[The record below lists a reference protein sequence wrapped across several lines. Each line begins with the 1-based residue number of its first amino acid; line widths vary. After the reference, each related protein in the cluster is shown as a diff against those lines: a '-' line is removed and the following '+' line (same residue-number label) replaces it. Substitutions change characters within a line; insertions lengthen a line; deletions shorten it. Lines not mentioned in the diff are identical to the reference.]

1 MMKLTVVLA
10 VIAVVLFLAFRL
22 LFGGQTDSW
31 HQRLTVAVETP
42 AGEVSGSAVTEV
54 TFVDYSGPMALP
66 EASGPRGTVR
76 GEAVAVEVLP
86 GKWLFAL
93 LDGAENPEGAAKSWS
108 FATYAPKRDA
118 NNMSR
123 NFWDRVADIHDQP
136 YDTPVPIPP
145 ESWPL
150 MVTFDDITKPETVR
164 RVDPDDL
171 DATFGCDRE
180 NRSKEFPWRD
190 ARLTYRDW
198 VKQEVERL
206 SRDQAADKAGLV
218 GPKGDAIAE
227 LYAITDDM
235 NISAAEEARAK
246 ELHSIFTEQERE
258 RWYTARQA
266 LITELPATL
275 PTPEAVSAKT
285 GVPCYRL
292 KSLTLE
298 ITRAGVTEGR
308 LDQILTWLSPYAER
322 PLLPEIDP
330 SDNSLRATLRQGDF
344 IVRQN

>member
-1 MMKLTVVLA
+1 LVGDAASRDFIARDADISRGSPWSRTTMMKLTVVLA

-118 NNMSR
+118 NNISR

-150 MVTFDDITKPETVR
+150 MVTFADIADPTSVA
-164 RVDPDDL
+164 RVDPNDL
-171 DATFGCDRE
+171 AASFG
-180 NRSKEFPWRD
+180 P
-190 ARLTYRDW
+190 
-198 VKQEVERL
+198 
-206 SRDQAADKAGLV
+206 
-218 GPKGDAIAE
+218 
-227 LYAITDDM
+227 
-235 NISAAEEARAK
+235 
-246 ELHSIFTEQERE
+246 
-258 RWYTARQA
+258 
-266 LITELPATL
+266 
-275 PTPEAVSAKT
+275 
-285 GVPCYRL
+285 GVRL
-292 KSLTLE
+292 KAVTLE
-298 ITRAGVTEGR
+298 ITRAEVTEGR
-308 LDQILTWLSPYAER
+308 MEQFPFWPKLISQVTFSSLHFFDQSRPDPLNYLT
-322 PLLPEIDP
+322 IK
-330 SDNSLRATLRQGDF
+330 TMKMGDM
-344 IVRQN
+344 